1 MRFFGQSYLKTTLKH
16 LRTQKLGSLLMK
28 LSQSNFNLRSPDCYL
43 VSSYLIATVHRKELT
58 KYFQSFQSV
67 PDVEKDCT
75 KYLVK

>member
-1 MRFFGQSYLKTTLKH
+1 
-16 LRTQKLGSLLMK
+16 MK

-43 VSSYLIATVHRKELT
+43 VSSYLITTVHRKELT

-75 KYLVK
+75 